1 MRFLT
6 NNVFRFIAL
15 FFTKTFF
22 FVFIFFGACIKCK
35 SLTFLLILPATVCI
49 MQHPAYQNDG
59 ETFNSVNGP
68 VNSTYKVNV
77 FNKVLIF
84 VTNVYVDI

>member
-1 MRFLT
+1 M
-6 NNVFRFIAL
+6 
-15 FFTKTFF
+15 
-22 FVFIFFGACIKCK
+22 
-35 SLTFLLILPATVCI
+35 LILPAAVCI

-59 ETFNSVNGP
+59 GTFNSVNGP

-84 VTNVYVDI
+84 VTVYVDI